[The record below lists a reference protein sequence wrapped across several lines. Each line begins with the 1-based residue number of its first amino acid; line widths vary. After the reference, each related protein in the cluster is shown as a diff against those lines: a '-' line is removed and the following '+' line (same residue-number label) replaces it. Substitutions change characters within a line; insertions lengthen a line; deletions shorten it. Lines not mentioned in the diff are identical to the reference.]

1 MYARNVRGVAVELSL
16 MIRPWSCNKK
26 VIVKQQLVV
35 LYKYSRQRQ
44 SLWLPPALVVYF
56 LLQAQ
61 EVRCAIAID
70 TTRRVPAAHLAAQA
84 AQQLADIYK

>member
-16 MIRPWSCNKK
+16 MIRPWSCNNK
-26 VIVKQQLVV
+26 VIVKQQLLV

-44 SLWLPPALVVYF
+44 SLWLPWTLVV

-61 EVRCAIAID
+61 EVQYDTKGSCRASRCAGSTAK
-70 TTRRVPAAHLAAQA
+70 
-84 AQQLADIYK
+84 ADIYK